1 MNLEVK
7 RVWTDDNCVYAESA
21 EGKVASYAFADWPR
35 LANATK
41 AQREDFYLSPCGIHW
56 PQIDEDLSFSGMF
69 DQTSEPVSYKLE
81 TLLDA
86 YESFFIF
93 VLVHPISAV
102 PRP

>member
-41 AQREDFYLSPCGIHW
+41 AQREDF
-56 PQIDEDLSFSGMF
+56 
-69 DQTSEPVSYKLE
+69 
-81 TLLDA
+81 
-86 YESFFIF
+86 
-93 VLVHPISAV
+93 
-102 PRP
+102 

>member
-21 EGKVASYAFADWPR
+21 EGKVASYAFADWQR

-86 YESFFIF
+86 
-93 VLVHPISAV
+93 
-102 PRP
+102 